1 MQKGRTALYQAAS
14 YGCVDIVQV
23 LIDYGA
29 AVDLGRDKVV
39 TVHVMLNIFMMHDIE
54 NTQNIRLFLLLKY

>member
-1 MQKGRTALYQAAS
+1 MQRGQTALYLAAS
-14 YGCVDIVQV
+14 CDCVDIVQV

-39 TVHVMLNIFMMHDIE
+39 TLHVMLNIFIMNDVE
-54 NTQNIRLFLLLKY
+54 KTNTLGYFCC

>member
-1 MQKGRTALYQAAS
+1 MQRGRTALYQAARWG
-14 YGCVDIVQV
+14 YVDIVQV

-39 TVHVMLNIFMMHDIE
+39 TVHVMLNIFIMHDIE
-54 NTQNIRLFLLLKY
+54 KHNTLGYFCC